1 MVQVWRMPCACAH
14 TSPREAR
21 AKYFFENH
29 GGGGCCKLSGVY
41 VRNRNLST
49 FEYFNTAVSIRN
61 EVTRLVTSG
70 AVPKSYR
77 FIFAVPM
84 AETARSVV
92 FNLVKADAFYPNTQ
106 RNVEERKHYMTLAL
120 ADLNQLYK
128 DLQCLLAMKLP
139 VKVAKFEE
147 ISESIENDI
156 KLIKGARAGVK
167 LIGKG

>member
-1 MVQVWRMPCACAH
+1 MAPVRRGAGGGFWG
-14 TSPREAR
+14 
-21 AKYFFENH
+21 KGGG

-41 VRNRNLST
+41 VRNRNLSS
-49 FEYFNTAVSIRN
+49 FEFFNTAVSIRN

-84 AETARSVV
+84 SETARSVV

-106 RNVEERKHYMTLAL
+106 RNVEQRKHYMTLAL
-120 ADLNQLYK
+120 ADLNQLYQ
-128 DLQCLLAMKLP
+128 DLQCLLAMNLP
-139 VKVAKFEE
+139 VKVSRFEE

>member
-1 MVQVWRMPCACAH
+1 MPCACAH

-106 RNVEERKHYMTLAL
+106 RTSR
-120 ADLNQLYK
+120 
-128 DLQCLLAMKLP
+128 
-139 VKVAKFEE
+139 
-147 ISESIENDI
+147 
-156 KLIKGARAGVK
+156 GAAPTTRFDA
-167 LIGKG
+167 

>member
-1 MVQVWRMPCACAH
+1 M
-14 TSPREAR
+14 
-21 AKYFFENH
+21 
-29 GGGGCCKLSGVY
+29 
-41 VRNRNLST
+41 
-49 FEYFNTAVSIRN
+49 
-61 EVTRLVTSG
+61 
-70 AVPKSYR
+70 
-77 FIFAVPM
+77 
-84 AETARSVV
+84 V

-120 ADLNQLYK
+120 ADLNQLYQ

-167 LIGKG
+167 LIGKGVECSRVVP

>member
-1 MVQVWRMPCACAH
+1 MVQVWRMPCACAFA
-14 TSPREAR
+14 SPREAR
-21 AKYFFENH
+21 AKQFSKITE
-29 GGGGCCKLSGVY
+29 GGGCCKLSGVY

-70 AVPKSYR
+70 SVPKSYR

-120 ADLNQLYK
+120 ADLNQLYQ

>member
-1 MVQVWRMPCACAH
+1 MVQVWRMPCACAY

-21 AKYFFENH
+21 SKYFFENH

-70 AVPKSYR
+70 SVPKSYR

-120 ADLNQLYK
+120 ADLNQLYQ

>member
-1 MVQVWRMPCACAH
+1 M
-14 TSPREAR
+14 
-21 AKYFFENH
+21 
-29 GGGGCCKLSGVY
+29 SGVY
-41 VRNRNLST
+41 VRNRNLSS

-70 AVPKSYR
+70 SVPKSYR

-120 ADLNQLYK
+120 ADLNQLYQ